1 MLTTSNQDTRQNGM
15 RLRAWFGAVTTVG
28 LAGDHSRTQPPF
40 GEVIGG
46 VQLLDVKEA
55 QQMRAMFSQTPGEA
69 GIVDILQSAL
79 RSDQGIQA
87 RLQVLSILEEGERI
101 QAGLLPLQR
110 QRLLQ
115 KGRHLAG
122 KLQGSSPLALF
133 HFFQIL
139 EQVAQTFLFQPGP
152 QSPIII
158 SQETIRS
165 QNAFEFLTQNI
176 DHDITRAVGADR
188 VDGGQRFRPWSHL
201 DACGSRGLRS
211 LLRMLRPDPLVTGT
225 TITTEGHEAGGCH
238 LHLRNVR
245 DILLMGV
252 DLAQLA
258 TTDWT
263 ALKFGGLGLIHLL
276 ETRLR
281 SMRKIPSSRFASG
294 LLRMLHPFPSRERRC
309 LTLPRPFQ
317 LIHFYPQKLHYL
329 LQLLNGC
336 QSLPQLLLQFRDPL
350 VFRAGLAGLVP
361 LVAHHRKSTAFDP
374 SLPESFGLS
383 FSSV

>member
-122 KLQGSSPLALF
+122 KLQRSSTLALF

-188 VDGGQRFRPWSHL
+188 VDGGFAVGEDPQPGRQRANSPT
-201 DACGSRGLRS
+201 GL
-211 LLRMLRPDPLVTGT
+211 
-225 TITTEGHEAGGCH
+225 I
-238 LHLRNVR
+238 
-245 DILLMGV
+245 GV
-252 DLAQLA
+252 NH
-258 TTDWT
+258 T
-263 ALKFGGLGLIHLL
+263 AL
-276 ETRLR
+276 
-281 SMRKIPSSRFASG
+281 PYRF
-294 LLRMLHPFPSRERRC
+294 
-309 LTLPRPFQ
+309 
-317 LIHFYPQKLHYL
+317 K
-329 LQLLNGC
+329 QLL
-336 QSLPQLLLQFRDPL
+336 
-350 VFRAGLAGLVP
+350 
-361 LVAHHRKSTAFDP
+361 
-374 SLPESFGLS
+374 
-383 FSSV
+383 